1 LARRSCRTLD
11 PLELMRNAS
20 PSRKAAF
27 AGVLSLAVSA
37 CSSLSEPR
45 CAPNEQSAVQDSL
58 YFGTGRAIGV
68 VTSEEWSKFLEVAVT
83 PRFPQGLTVSQAS
96 GQWRGSDGSI
106 VRESTYVL
114 HLLHASDAQSEASI
128 AAIVAAYKAQFQQE
142 AVLRVRAKACMS
154 L

>member
-1 LARRSCRTLD
+1 
-11 PLELMRNAS
+11 MRNAA

-27 AGVLSLAVSA
+27 AGALSLAVSA
-37 CSSLSEPR
+37 CSSLGEPR
-45 CAPNEQSAVQDSL
+45 CALNEQSAVQDSL

-114 HLLHASDAQSEASI
+114 HLLHASDAQSEASV

>member
-1 LARRSCRTLD
+1 
-11 PLELMRNAS
+11 MRNAG
-20 PSRKAAF
+20 PSRKAVF
-27 AGVLSLAVSA
+27 AGALSLAVSA

-96 GQWRGSDGSI
+96 GQWRGSDGAI

-114 HLLHASDAQSEASI
+114 HLLHASDAQSEASV